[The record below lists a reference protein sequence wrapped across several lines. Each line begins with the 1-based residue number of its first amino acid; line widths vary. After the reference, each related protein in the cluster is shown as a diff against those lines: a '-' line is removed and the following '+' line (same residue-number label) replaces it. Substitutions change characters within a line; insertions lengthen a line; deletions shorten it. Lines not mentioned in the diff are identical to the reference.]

1 MSVYVI
7 AIYDIKDQES
17 YNKYLRGVG
26 EVVEKHNGD
35 LLVADFDARRLEGEK
50 RDVYVVLR
58 FESEDAAMGW
68 YDDPA
73 YKPLR
78 DIRLSAT
85 ENVSTVLAKQVEQPG

>member
-7 AIYDIKDQES
+7 AIYDIKDQEN
-17 YNKYLRGVG
+17 YKRYLGGVG

-35 LLVADFDARRLEGEK
+35 LIVADFDARHLEGDK

-58 FESEDAAMGW
+58 FDNEEAAMGW

-78 DIRLSAT
+78 DIRLLAT
-85 ENVSTVLAKQVEQPG
+85 ENVSTVLAKQVEQAS

>member
-17 YNKYLRGVG
+17 YRKYLHAVG
-26 EVVEKHNGD
+26 GVVEKHNGD
-35 LLVADFDARRLEGEK
+35 LMVADFDARHLEGDK

-58 FESEDAAMGW
+58 FDSEEAAMGW

-85 ENVSTVLAKQVEQPG
+85 ENVSTVLAKHVEQPG